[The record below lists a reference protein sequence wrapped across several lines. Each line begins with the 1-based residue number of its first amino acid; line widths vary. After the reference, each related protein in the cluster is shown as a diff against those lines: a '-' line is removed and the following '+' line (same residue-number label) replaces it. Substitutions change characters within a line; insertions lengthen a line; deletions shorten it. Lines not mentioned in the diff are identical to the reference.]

1 MVLGIKKFVDNNI
14 VLCYFFRELFGSYKP
29 EKFYMR
35 GPRIK

>member
-1 MVLGIKKFVDNNI
+1 MVLGIKKLIDNNTI
-14 VLCYFFRELFGSYKP
+14 LCYIVSEFFSSYKP